1 MATHR
6 CVTGNGG
13 VLSVEDN
20 VTRSLLSGYR
30 ELAKI
35 PMRNDSE
42 VVINLVSCNYRV
54 KHSYSRNRFLKFSK
68 TSLLIG
74 MGSTLSLITNTET

>member
-1 MATHR
+1 MATHG

-20 VTRSLLSGYR
+20 VTQSLLSGCR

-35 PMRNDSE
+35 PMRNDSK
-42 VVINLVSCNYRV
+42 VVINLVSRDRR
-54 KHSYSRNRFLKFSK
+54 KDR
-68 TSLLIG
+68 
-74 MGSTLSLITNTET
+74 